1 MTVVSQDPVPAGRI
15 SMRSTPAR
23 REVGFV
29 LAVAGAGLA
38 AVLVVAFAPWYP
50 AEPAPSG
57 GVTGVRQEIVRLVS
71 GQDGS
76 AALTP

>member
-1 MTVVSQDPVPAGRI
+1 MP
-15 SMRSTPAR
+15 STPAR

-50 AEPAPSG
+50 SEPRVEVSQ
-57 GVTGVRQEIVRLVS
+57 VTPIVRIV
-71 GQDGS
+71 GGHDGS
-76 AALTP
+76 VALTP